1 MKKTVGKLLI
11 IAGILILAGMMFNG
25 REGFS
30 FFGFDEESARTYH
43 AQAEDI
49 DKIDIDAKSITVNIQ
64 AENRD
69 DIKAEIS
76 GKNVRL
82 DSSEQGR
89 TLRLSADSKGF
100 WPFFWSKKELI
111 VKIPSEY
118 KEDLSISSG
127 SGNVKLSGGGLHLRN
142 VALKSGS
149 GSLKADDLQAEDL
162 SVKGTSGSV
171 RLENV
176 QTAAADIRST
186 SGNTKL
192 ENVTGKL
199 SIKQTSGNLR
209 ASFTEIN
216 DSLSIKQT
224 SGNTKLSLPDDADIS
239 LEAESTSGNISHSY
253 SFDQVANEKR
263 TLTGKKGNGKNKIDI
278 SITSGNVSIE

>member
-11 IAGILILAGMMFNG
+11 IAGILILVGMMLNG

-30 FFGFDEESARTYH
+30 FFGFDDESARTYH
-43 AQAEDI
+43 AQGKDI

-118 KEDLSISSG
+118 KEDLAISSG

-176 QTAAADIRST
+176 Q
-186 SGNTKL
+186 
-192 ENVTGKL
+192 
-199 SIKQTSGNLR
+199 
-209 ASFTEIN
+209 
-216 DSLSIKQT
+216 
-224 SGNTKLSLPDDADIS
+224 
-239 LEAESTSGNISHSY
+239 
-253 SFDQVANEKR
+253 
-263 TLTGKKGNGKNKIDI
+263 
-278 SITSGNVSIE
+278 

>member
-11 IAGILILAGMMFNG
+11 IAGILILAGMMLNG

-30 FFGFDEESARTYH
+30 FFGFDDESARTYH
-43 AQAEDI
+43 AQAKDI
-49 DKIDIDAKSITVNIQ
+49 DKLDIDAKSITVNIQ

-100 WPFFWSKKELI
+100 WPFFWNKKELI

-192 ENVTGKL
+192 ENVTGRL

-209 ASFTEIN
+209 ASFAEIN

-224 SGNTKLSLPDDADIS
+224 SGNTNLKLPDDADIS
-239 LEAESTSGNISHSY
+239 LKAESTSGNISHSY